1 MTSTLN
7 KSRKLSVSFGIK
19 IMIIVLLILF
29 LSQSLGTFLSVITF
43 EKIFVATLTSKYEIL
58 GKDVKRKIE
67 RALKFGK
74 SIEKFVGM
82 DKLVEPLFRLSD
94 ELNEIFLSDV
104 SGKILYTSG
113 RAEFIF
119 GKSITDTVNPDGK
132 VLSGKFEAPQ
142 TFPADSLFDW
152 NAHDTVIRLHQGRH
166 YIMFPVISK
175 YGGKKAILGLVFNQS
190 VVNKKKKAMF
200 RSARNKLGGM
210 IIISV
215 ILIGFLIKFFFLKP
229 AQKQVSRITLEGS
242 VNSDGKEDQ
251 GDREEFIKL
260 PQEVEEIQ
268 ININEYRNQVNHTR
282 VELVK
287 ALEMLD
293 EITPSDSAASREI
306 ERMRSIITGKE

>member
-1 MTSTLN
+1 
-7 KSRKLSVSFGIK
+7 
-19 IMIIVLLILF
+19 MIIVLLILF

-132 VLSGKFEAPQ
+132 VLSGKFEAPE

-190 VVNKKKKAMF
+190 VVNKKKGAMF

-242 VNSDGKEDQ
+242 VNSDGKE
-251 GDREEFIKL
+251 EFIKI
-260 PQEVEEIQ
+260 PKEVEEIQ

-306 ERMRSIITGKE
+306 ERMRGIITGKE